1 MNWLR
6 EHWRALLSAWSRIRI
21 VPGGFAFN
29 VVVIALALVLPLTG
43 LTVLE
48 NLRPVA
54 RDLAVEPELS
64 VFISTDVAR
73 SRAQAIAG
81 DIRQQAQQLAVPIR
95 LEFIDR
101 DQALASMKAHSGL
114 RDVVTALGSNP
125 LPDAYVVRVVG
136 STETVSPARISK
148 LADALGGISG
158 VDTVQLDSVWVK
170 RLAALV
176 NLASVALWLLAFTLC
191 GVVLAVVFNTIR
203 LQAFTQM
210 EEISVTR
217 LLGATDAYVARP
229 FYYLGGLLGLCAGIV
244 ALLAVAAGLAM
255 INISVAELAKLYG
268 AQFSLSPLDARSC
281 ALLLSVSVALGVIG
295 AWLSVTRALRLAA

>member
-1 MNWLR
+1 L
-6 EHWRALLSAWSRIRI
+6 
-21 VPGGFAFN
+21 
-29 VVVIALALVLPLTG
+29 ALALPLTG

-73 SRAQAIAG
+73 SRAQAIGG

-136 STETVSPARISK
+136 GAEPVSPARISK

-268 AQFSLSPLDARSC
+268 AQFSLSPLDTRSC
-281 ALLLSVSVALGVIG
+281 ALLLSVSVALGVVG
-295 AWLSVTRALRLAA
+295 AWLSVRRALRLAA

>member
-6 EHWRALLSAWSRIRI
+6 EHWRALLFAFARLRSA
-21 VPGGFAFN
+21 PGGFVFN
-29 VVVIALALVLPLTG
+29 VVVIALALILPLSG

-64 VFISTDVAR
+64 VFLSTEVAR
-73 SRAQAIAG
+73 SRAQAIAS
-81 DIRQQAQQLAVPIR
+81 DIRQQAQQLSVPVR

-114 RDVVTALGSNP
+114 HDVVTALGSNP

-136 STETVSPARISK
+136 GADSISPTRITQ

-158 VDTVQLDSVWVK
+158 VEIVQLDSVWVK
-170 RLAALV
+170 RLAALID
-176 NLASVALWLLAFTLC
+176 LASMVLWLLAATLC

-203 LQAFTQM
+203 LQAYTQM

-217 LLGATDAYVARP
+217 LLGATDAFISRP
-229 FYYLGGLLGLCAGIV
+229 FYYLGGLLGLCAGIL
-244 ALLAVAAGLAM
+244 ALLTVATGLSM
-255 INISVAELAKLYG
+255 INVSVEELAKLYG
-268 AQFSLSPLDARSC
+268 AKFSLSPLDVRSS
-281 ALLLSVSVALGVIG
+281 ALLLLVSVVLGVVG
-295 AWLSVTRALRLAA
+295 AWLSVRRALRLAA

>member
-6 EHWRALLSAWSRIRI
+6 EHWRALQSALARIRST
-21 VPGGFAFN
+21 PGGFVFN

-64 VFISTDVAR
+64 VFLSTDVAR

-81 DIRQQAQQLAVPIR
+81 DIRQQAQQLAVPVQ

-114 RDVVTALGSNP
+114 HDVVTALGSNP
-125 LPDAYVVRVVG
+125 LPDAYVVRVAG
-136 STETVSPARISK
+136 GADSVSPGRITQLS
-148 LADALGGISG
+148 DALGGIDG

-176 NLASVALWLLAFTLC
+176 DLAGVVLWLLALTLC

-203 LQAFTQM
+203 LQAYTQM
-210 EEISVTR
+210 EEISVAR
-217 LLGATDAYVARP
+217 LLGATDAYVSRP
-229 FYYLGGLLGLCAGIV
+229 FYYLGGLLGLCAGVV
-244 ALLAVAAGLAM
+244 ALLAVAAGLAT
-255 INISVAELAKLYG
+255 INISVIALAKLYG
-268 AQFSLSPLDARSC
+268 SSFSFSAPDARSC
-281 ALLLSVSVALGVIG
+281 LLLLTLSVALGVIG
-295 AWLSVTRALRLAA
+295 AGLSVRRALKSGD

>member
-6 EHWRALLSAWSRIRI
+6 EHWRALLSAWARIRI
-21 VPGGFAFN
+21 ALGGFAFN

-81 DIRQQAQQLAVPIR
+81 DIREQAQQLAVPIR

-281 ALLLSVSVALGVIG
+281 ALLLLVSVALGVIG
-295 AWLSVTRALRLAA
+295 AWLSVRRALRLAA

>member
-6 EHWRALLSAWSRIRI
+6 EHWRALQSALARVRSA
-21 VPGGFAFN
+21 PGGFVFN

-54 RDLAVEPELS
+54 HDLAVEPELS
-64 VFISTDVAR
+64 VFLSTDVAR

-81 DIRQQAQQLAVPIR
+81 DIRQQAQQLAVPIK

-114 RDVVTALGSNP
+114 HDVVTALGSNP
-125 LPDAYVVRVVG
+125 LPDAYVVRVAG
-136 STETVSPARISK
+136 GADSVSPGRITQ
-148 LADALGGISG
+148 LADALGGIDG

-176 NLASVALWLLAFTLC
+176 DLAGVVLWLLALTLC

-203 LQAFTQM
+203 LQAYTQM
-210 EEISVTR
+210 EEISVAR
-217 LLGATDAYVARP
+217 LLGATDAYVSRP
-229 FYYLGGLLGLCAGIV
+229 FYYLGGLLGLCAGAV
-244 ALLAVAAGLAM
+244 ALLAVAAGLAT
-255 INISVAELAKLYG
+255 INISVIALAKLYG
-268 AQFSLSPLDARSC
+268 SSFSFSPLDARSC
-281 ALLLSVSVALGVIG
+281 LLLLTLSVALGVIG
-295 AWLSVTRALRLAA
+295 AGLSVRRALRSGD

>member
-6 EHWRALLSAWSRIRI
+6 EHWRALQSALARVRSA
-21 VPGGFAFN
+21 PGGFVFN

-64 VFISTDVAR
+64 VFLSTDVAR

-81 DIRQQAQQLAVPIR
+81 DIRQQAQQLAVPIK

-114 RDVVTALGSNP
+114 HDVVTALGSNP

-136 STETVSPARISK
+136 GADSVSPGRITQ
-148 LADALGGISG
+148 LADALGGIDG

-176 NLASVALWLLAFTLC
+176 DLAGVVLWLLALTLC

-203 LQAFTQM
+203 LQAYTQM
-210 EEISVTR
+210 EEISVAR
-217 LLGATDAYVARP
+217 LLGATDAYVSRP
-229 FYYLGGLLGLCAGIV
+229 FYYLGGLLGLCAGAV
-244 ALLAVAAGLAM
+244 ALLAVATGLAT
-255 INISVAELAKLYG
+255 INISVIALAKLYG
-268 AQFSLSPLDARSC
+268 SSFSFSPPDARSC
-281 ALLLSVSVALGVIG
+281 LLLLTLSVALGVLG
-295 AWLSVTRALRLAA
+295 AGLSVQRALKSGD

>member
-6 EHWRALLSAWSRIRI
+6 GHWRALLSALARVRSA
-21 VPGGFAFN
+21 PGGFVFN
-29 VVVIALALVLPLTG
+29 VVVIALALVLPLSG

-48 NLRPVA
+48 NLRPFA

-64 VFISTDVAR
+64 VFLSTDVAR

-81 DIRQQAQQLAVPIR
+81 DIRHQAQQLAVPVQI
-95 LEFIDR
+95 EFIDR

-114 RDVVTALGSNP
+114 HDVVTALGSNP

-136 STETVSPARISK
+136 GADSVSPTRIAK
-148 LADALGGISG
+148 LADAIGGISG
-158 VDTVQLDSVWVK
+158 VETVQLDSVWVK
-170 RLAALV
+170 RLAALLE
-176 NLASVALWLLAFTLC
+176 LASVVLWLLALTLC

-203 LQAFTQM
+203 LQAYTQM

-217 LLGATDAYVARP
+217 LLGATDAYVSRP

-255 INISVAELAKLYG
+255 INVSVAELAKLYG
-268 AQFSLSPLDARSC
+268 SKFSLSPLDARSC
-281 ALLLSVSVALGVIG
+281 ALLLLVSVALGIIG
-295 AWLSVTRALRLAA
+295 AGLSVRRALRVAG

>member
-6 EHWRALLSAWSRIRI
+6 EHWRALLFAFARLRSA
-21 VPGGFAFN
+21 PGGFVFN
-29 VVVIALALVLPLTG
+29 VVVIALALILPLSG

-64 VFISTDVAR
+64 VFLSTEVAR
-73 SRAQAIAG
+73 SRAQAIAS
-81 DIRQQAQQLAVPIR
+81 DIRQQAQQLSVPVR

-114 RDVVTALGSNP
+114 HDVVTALGSNP

-136 STETVSPARISK
+136 GADSISPTRITQ

-158 VDTVQLDSVWVK
+158 VEIVQLDSVWVK
-170 RLAALV
+170 RLAALID
-176 NLASVALWLLAFTLC
+176 LASMVLWLLAATLC

-203 LQAFTQM
+203 LQAYTQM

-217 LLGATDAYVARP
+217 LLGATDAFISRP
-229 FYYLGGLLGLCAGIV
+229 FYYLGGLLGLCAGIL
-244 ALLAVAAGLAM
+244 ALLTVATGLSM
-255 INISVAELAKLYG
+255 INVSVEELAKLYG
-268 AQFSLSPLDARSC
+268 AKFSLSPLDVRSS
-281 ALLLSVSVALGVIG
+281 ALLLLVSVVLGVVG
-295 AWLSVTRALRLAA
+295 AGLSVRRALRLAA

>member
-6 EHWRALLSAWSRIRI
+6 EHWRALQSALARVRSA
-21 VPGGFAFN
+21 PGGFVFN

-64 VFISTDVAR
+64 VFLSTDVAR

-81 DIRQQAQQLAVPIR
+81 DIRQQAQQLAVPIK

-114 RDVVTALGSNP
+114 HDVVTALGSNP

-136 STETVSPARISK
+136 GADSVSPARISK
-148 LADALGGISG
+148 LADALSSISG
-158 VDTVQLDSVWVK
+158 VETVQLDSVWVK

-176 NLASVALWLLAFTLC
+176 DLASMAVWSLAVTLC

-210 EEISVTR
+210 EEISVAR

-229 FYYLGGLLGLCAGIV
+229 FYYLGGLLGLCAGIL
-244 ALLAVAAGLAM
+244 ALLLVAAGLSM
-255 INISVAELAKLYG
+255 INVSVAELAKLYG
-268 AQFSLSPLDARSC
+268 SQFSLSPLDAKSC
-281 ALLLSVSVALGVIG
+281 ALLLLVSIMLGVIG
-295 AWLSVTRALRLAA
+295 AGLSVRKALRLTD

>member
-6 EHWRALLSAWSRIRI
+6 EHWRALLSAFARLRSA
-21 VPGGFAFN
+21 PGGFVFN
-29 VVVIALALVLPLTG
+29 VVVIALALILPLSG

-64 VFISTDVAR
+64 VFLSTELAR

-81 DIRQQAQQLAVPIR
+81 DIRQQAQQLSVPVR

-114 RDVVTALGSNP
+114 HDVVTALGSNP

-136 STETVSPARISK
+136 GADSASPTRITQ

-158 VDTVQLDSVWVK
+158 VEIVQLDSVWVK

-176 NLASVALWLLAFTLC
+176 DLASVVLWLLAATLC

-203 LQAFTQM
+203 LQAYTQM

-217 LLGATDAYVARP
+217 LLGATDAFISRP
-229 FYYLGGLLGLCAGIV
+229 FYYLGGLLGLCAGIL
-244 ALLAVAAGLAM
+244 ALLTVAAGLSM
-255 INISVAELAKLYG
+255 INVSVEELAKLYG
-268 AQFSLSPLDARSC
+268 AKFSLSPLDVRSS
-281 ALLLSVSVALGVIG
+281 ALLLLVSVVLGVVG
-295 AWLSVTRALRLAA
+295 AGLSVRRALRLAG

>member
-1 MNWLR
+1 MKWLR
-6 EHWRALLSAWSRIRI
+6 EHWRALVSAFARLRSA
-21 VPGGFAFN
+21 PGGFVFN
-29 VVVIALALVLPLTG
+29 VVVIALALILPLSG

-64 VFISTDVAR
+64 VFLSTEVAR
-73 SRAQAIAG
+73 SRAQAIAS
-81 DIRQQAQQLAVPIR
+81 DIRQQAQQLSVPVR

-114 RDVVTALGSNP
+114 HDVVTALGSNP

-136 STETVSPARISK
+136 GADSVSPTRITQ

-158 VDTVQLDSVWVK
+158 VETVQLDSVWVK

-176 NLASVALWLLAFTLC
+176 DLASVVLWLLAATLC

-203 LQAFTQM
+203 LQAYTQM

-217 LLGATDAYVARP
+217 LLGATDAFISRP
-229 FYYLGGLLGLCAGIV
+229 FYYLGGLLGLCAGIL
-244 ALLAVAAGLAM
+244 ALLTVAAGLSM
-255 INISVAELAKLYG
+255 INVSVEELAKLYG
-268 AQFSLSPLDARSC
+268 AKFSLSPLDVRSS
-281 ALLLSVSVALGVIG
+281 ALLLLVSVTLGVVG
-295 AWLSVTRALRLAA
+295 AGLSVRRALRLAA

>member
-6 EHWRALLSAWSRIRI
+6 EHWRALLAAWARIRRA
-21 VPGGFAFN
+21 PGGFVFN

-43 LTVLE
+43 LTLLE

-73 SRAQAIAG
+73 SRAQAIAN
-81 DIRQQAQQLAVPIR
+81 DIRQQAQQLAVPIQ

-101 DQALASMKAHSGL
+101 DQALASMKTHSGL
-114 RDVVTALGSNP
+114 HDVVTALGSNP
-125 LPDAYVVRVVG
+125 LPDAYVVRVVSG
-136 STETVSPARISK
+136 ADSVSPARITK
-148 LADALGGISG
+148 LADALGGIGG

-176 NLASVALWLLAFTLC
+176 DLASVALWLLALTLC

-217 LLGATDAYVARP
+217 LLGATDAYVSRP
-229 FYYLGGLLGLCAGIV
+229 FYYLGGLLGLCAGVV
-244 ALLAVAAGLAM
+244 ALLAVAAGLAL
-255 INISVAELAKLYG
+255 INVSVAELARLYG
-268 AQFSLSPLDARSC
+268 SKFSLSPLDARSC
-281 ALLLSVSVALGVIG
+281 AFLLLVSVALGVVG
-295 AWLSVTRALRLAA
+295 AGLSARRALRSAG

>member
-6 EHWRALLSAWSRIRI
+6 GHWRALLSALARVRSA
-21 VPGGFAFN
+21 PGGFVFN
-29 VVVIALALVLPLTG
+29 VVVIALALVLPLSG

-64 VFISTDVAR
+64 VFLSTDVAR

-81 DIRQQAQQLAVPIR
+81 DIRQQAQQLAVPVR

-101 DQALASMKAHSGL
+101 DQALVSMKAHSGL
-114 RDVVTALGSNP
+114 HDVVTALGSNP

-136 STETVSPARISK
+136 GADSVSPTRIAK
-148 LADALGGISG
+148 LADAIGGISG
-158 VDTVQLDSVWVK
+158 VETVQLDSVWVK
-170 RLAALV
+170 RLAALLE
-176 NLASVALWLLAFTLC
+176 LASVVLWLLALTLC

-203 LQAFTQM
+203 LQAYTQM

-217 LLGATDAYVARP
+217 LLGATDAYVSRP
-229 FYYLGGLLGLCAGIV
+229 FYYLGALLGLSAGIV

-255 INISVAELAKLYG
+255 INVSVAELAKLYG
-268 AQFSLSPLDARSC
+268 SEFSLSPLDARSC
-281 ALLLSVSVALGVIG
+281 ALLLLVSVALGVVG
-295 AWLSVTRALRLAA
+295 AGLSVRRALRLST

>member
-6 EHWRALLSAWSRIRI
+6 EHWRALLSAFARLRSA
-21 VPGGFAFN
+21 PGGFVFN
-29 VVVIALALVLPLTG
+29 VVVIALALILPLSG

-64 VFISTDVAR
+64 VFLSTEVAR
-73 SRAQAIAG
+73 SRAQAIAS
-81 DIRQQAQQLAVPIR
+81 DIRQQAQQLSVPVR

-114 RDVVTALGSNP
+114 HDVVTALGSNP

-136 STETVSPARISK
+136 GADSASPTRITQ

-158 VDTVQLDSVWVK
+158 VEIVQLDSVWVK

-176 NLASVALWLLAFTLC
+176 DLASVVLWLLAATLC

-203 LQAFTQM
+203 LQAYTQM

-217 LLGATDAYVARP
+217 LLGATDAFISRP
-229 FYYLGGLLGLCAGIV
+229 FYYLGGLLGLCAGIL
-244 ALLAVAAGLAM
+244 ALLTVAAGLSM
-255 INISVAELAKLYG
+255 INVSVEELAKLYSSR
-268 AQFSLSPLDARSC
+268 FSLSPLDVRSS
-281 ALLLSVSVALGVIG
+281 AWLLLVSVALGVVG
-295 AWLSVTRALRLAA
+295 AGLSVRRALRLAT

>member
-6 EHWRALLSAWSRIRI
+6 EHWRALQSALARVRSA
-21 VPGGFAFN
+21 PGGFVFN

-54 RDLAVEPELS
+54 HDLAVEPELS
-64 VFISTDVAR
+64 VFLSTDVAR

-81 DIRQQAQQLAVPIR
+81 DIRQQAQQLAVPIK

-114 RDVVTALGSNP
+114 HDVVTALGSNP

-136 STETVSPARISK
+136 GADSVSPGRITQ
-148 LADALGGISG
+148 LADALGGIDG

-176 NLASVALWLLAFTLC
+176 DLAGVVLWLLALTLC

-203 LQAFTQM
+203 LQAYTQM
-210 EEISVTR
+210 EEISVAR
-217 LLGATDAYVARP
+217 LLGATDAYVSRP
-229 FYYLGGLLGLCAGIV
+229 FYYLGGLLGLCAGAV
-244 ALLAVAAGLAM
+244 ALLAVAAGLAT
-255 INISVAELAKLYG
+255 INISVIALAKLYG
-268 AQFSLSPLDARSC
+268 SSFSFSPLDARSC
-281 ALLLSVSVALGVIG
+281 LLLLTLSVALGVLG
-295 AWLSVTRALRLAA
+295 AGLSVRRALKSGD

>member
-6 EHWRALLSAWSRIRI
+6 EQWRALLSALARLRSA
-21 VPGGFAFN
+21 PGGFVFN
-29 VVVIALALVLPLTG
+29 VVVIALVLILPLSG

-64 VFISTDVAR
+64 VFLSTEVAR
-73 SRAQAIAG
+73 SRAQAIAS
-81 DIRQQAQQLAVPIR
+81 DIRLQAQQLSVPVR

-114 RDVVTALGSNP
+114 HDVVTALGSNP

-136 STETVSPARISK
+136 GADSISPTRITQ

-158 VDTVQLDSVWVK
+158 VETVQLDSVWVK

-176 NLASVALWLLAFTLC
+176 DLASVVLWLLAGTLC

-203 LQAFTQM
+203 LQAYTQM

-217 LLGATDAYVARP
+217 LLGATDAFISRP
-229 FYYLGGLLGLCAGIV
+229 FYYLGGLLGLCAGIL
-244 ALLAVAAGLAM
+244 ALLTVATGLSM
-255 INISVAELAKLYG
+255 INVSVEELAKLYG
-268 AQFSLSPLDARSC
+268 AKFSLSPLDVRSS
-281 ALLLSVSVALGVIG
+281 ALLLLVSVTLGVVG
-295 AWLSVTRALRLAA
+295 AGLSVRRALRLAT

>member
-1 MNWLR
+1 
-6 EHWRALLSAWSRIRI
+6 
-21 VPGGFAFN
+21 
-29 VVVIALALVLPLTG
+29 

-64 VFISTDVAR
+64 VFLSTDVAR
-73 SRAQAIAG
+73 SRAQAIAS
-81 DIRQQAQQLAVPIR
+81 DIRLQAQQLSVPVR

-101 DQALASMKAHSGL
+101 DQALAYMKAHSGL
-114 RDVVTALGSNP
+114 HDVVAALGSNP

-136 STETVSPARISK
+136 GADSASPTRITQ

-158 VDTVQLDSVWVK
+158 VETVQLDSVWVK

-176 NLASVALWLLAFTLC
+176 DLASVVLWLLAATLC

-203 LQAFTQM
+203 LQAYTQM

-217 LLGATDAYVARP
+217 LLGATDAFISRP
-229 FYYLGGLLGLCAGIV
+229 FYYLGGLLGLCAGIL
-244 ALLAVAAGLAM
+244 ALLTVAAGLSM
-255 INISVAELAKLYG
+255 INVSVEELAKLYG
-268 AQFSLSPLDARSC
+268 AKFSLSPLDVRSS
-281 ALLLSVSVALGVIG
+281 ALLLLVSVVLGVVG
-295 AWLSVTRALRLAA
+295 AGLSVRRALRLAT